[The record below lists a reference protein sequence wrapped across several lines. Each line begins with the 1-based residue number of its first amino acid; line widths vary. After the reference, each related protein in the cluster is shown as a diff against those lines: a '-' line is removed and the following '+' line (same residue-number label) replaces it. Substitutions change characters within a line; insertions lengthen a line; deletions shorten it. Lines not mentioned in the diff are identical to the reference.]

1 MTMVCACFIN
11 DNANAASRTTVS
23 RTSPVAAR
31 KSVATTV
38 KESASENVTVEKAEI
53 EPIAVENKSSKF
65 DDVISDMGNELSS
78 DTDSA
83 FAETIR
89 KQRAA
94 LEASEK
100 SNMFDTQQRN
110 ALTTGHSE
118 CDAGLRKCMQTTCG
132 TDFTKCALDGDTDFG
147 NKLNRCKK
155 DLKCSGEEF
164 TLFAKEIKADRD
176 MNVKLSS
183 YTSII
188 NCGNNYN
195 KCMVAEC
202 GSNYTKCLGK
212 SAMDAAVKNC
222 EKIARDCKEQDS
234 GLVARF
240 GTAIGKLRE
249 NAETEI
255 KNGEQ
260 RMYALRDLMR
270 KQCEHLGAAFDE
282 RSFDCVYTVN
292 FFAGENQTN
301 PIASRKAY
309 AGDSFVCMQE
319 WFGTNVTTF
328 KENAYRETRA
338 QTGASSAML
347 GSGVGTAVGL
357 VTSGAINRAIDTQ
370 KAKKEADKAKKAK
383 EEADSQTEETTVS
396 LSKKQLDCESA
407 GGQWKNGIC
416 KKAKQTSEMREREE
430 CAKQSGKIWD
440 GTACVNGKTED
451 GNAVDAAR
459 YETEDDRPVSDED
472 YEAALKQY
480 ESQQKAK

>member
-1 MTMVCACFIN
+1 
-11 DNANAASRTTVS
+11 
-23 RTSPVAAR
+23 
-31 KSVATTV
+31 
-38 KESASENVTVEKAEI
+38 
-53 EPIAVENKSSKF
+53 
-65 DDVISDMGNELSS
+65 
-78 DTDSA
+78 
-83 FAETIR
+83 
-89 KQRAA
+89 
-94 LEASEK
+94 
-100 SNMFDTQQRN
+100 
-110 ALTTGHSE
+110 
-118 CDAGLRKCMQTTCG
+118 
-132 TDFTKCALDGDTDFG
+132 
-147 NKLNRCKK
+147 
-155 DLKCSGEEF
+155 
-164 TLFAKEIKADRD
+164 
-176 MNVKLSS
+176 
-183 YTSII
+183 
-188 NCGNNYN
+188 
-195 KCMVAEC
+195 
-202 GSNYTKCLGK
+202 
-212 SAMDAAVKNC
+212 
-222 EKIARDCKEQDS
+222 
-234 GLVARF
+234 
-240 GTAIGKLRE
+240 
-249 NAETEI
+249 
-255 KNGEQ
+255 
-260 RMYALRDLMR
+260 
-270 KQCEHLGAAFDE
+270 
-282 RSFDCVYTVN
+282 
-292 FFAGENQTN
+292 
-301 PIASRKAY
+301 
-309 AGDSFVCMQE
+309 MQE